1 MVGVSPPRGS
11 GTSRPVPPVAIL
23 DIDGTLADSNYHHT
37 IAWYR
42 ALRQQGLTYPMWQ
55 IHRRIGM
62 GGEKLVAD
70 LAGEEIER
78 EYGDAVRAA
87 EKPLY
92 LALIHEVVPIAGAR
106 ELVEELNARGHRVV
120 LASSGK
126 PDEVDHYLDLLG
138 LREIVDGWTT
148 GCDVEETKPAPGP
161 IEVALASADTGHD
174 DPAGVLVGDS
184 VWDCVSARAAGIES
198 IGVLTGGFAAEEL
211 HAAGAA
217 CVFES
222 LEDLRARLDE
232 TPLGKSQPPR

>member
-1 MVGVSPPRGS
+1 M
-11 GTSRPVPPVAIL
+11 PPVAIL
-23 DIDGTLADSNYHHT
+23 DIDGTLADTNYHHA

-42 ALRQQGLTYPMWQ
+42 ALRQQGLTYPLWQ

-70 LAGEEIER
+70 LAGEDVER
-78 EYGDAVRAA
+78 EHGDAVRAA

-92 LALIHEVVPIAGAR
+92 LELIHEVAPLAGAR
-106 ELVEELNARGHRVV
+106 ELVEELNSRGHRVV

-126 PDEVDHYLDLLG
+126 ADEVDHYLDLLE

-148 GCDVEETKPAPGP
+148 GNDVEETKPAPDP
-161 IEVALASADTGHD
+161 IETALANADGGEN

-184 VWDCVSARAAGIES
+184 IWDCLSAGAAGIES
-198 IGVLTGGFAAEEL
+198 IGLLTGGFAAEEL
-211 HAAGAA
+211 REAGAA

-222 LEDLRARLDE
+222 LVDLRTRLDE
-232 TPLGKSQPPR
+232 TPLGSAGRRPEP